1 MRADVGRKEGV
12 ARKGEVGQ
20 MDGGPK
26 AQRAL
31 GRCRGGGDGGN
42 RGDLGGAGPPMCG
55 AGIRDPGSPPV
66 ALLPRPCRLQGG
78 LCPCRPI

>member
-1 MRADVGRKEGV
+1 MRAEVGRKEGV

-26 AQRAL
+26 ARRAL
-31 GRCRGGGDGGN
+31 GRCRGGGDGGSG
-42 RGDLGGAGPPMCG
+42 RGWPPHVWSW
-55 AGIRDPGSPPV
+55 DPGSRIPTV